1 MAVHQIRK
9 GLNLPISG
17 APVQEISRARTVH
30 HVAVLGSDYVGM
42 KPRLEIDVGDSVKR
56 GQLLFTDR
64 KSAGVRHTSPAA
76 GKVTAVHRGDRRAFQ
91 SIVIALNEREI
102 ARETAPDDYVNF
114 ASYTGGD
121 PASLSRDAVRE
132 LLVESGMW
140 TSFRSRPFGRV
151 PATDTAPHSIFVTAM
166 NTDPL
171 APDVTLALQGQESAF
186 QAGLHA
192 IAKLTD
198 GLTYVCTAAGSKID
212 TGDAPV
218 QIEQFAGPHPAGLV
232 GTHIHTLDPVDRN
245 KSVWHLQAQDVLLIG
260 LLFQTGKLWVG
271 RLISLAGPAVEE
283 PRLVL
288 TRTGACLAELLHGD
302 LADGEVRVVSGS
314 VLSGQLA
321 MGEETGFLGRYARQ
335 VTALFEGRE
344 RYFLGWLSPGLSK
357 FSIVP
362 TYLSKLFG
370 LKRTFPLTTSTN
382 GSHRAMVPI
391 GSYERVFPLD
401 ILPTFLLRALSVEDV
416 ERAEV
421 LGVLEL
427 EEEDLALCTVVC
439 PGKEDW
445 GAALRRNLT
454 TIELEG

>member
-1 MAVHQIRK
+1 MAVHQVRK

-17 APVQEISRARTVH
+17 APVQEISRAQAVQ
-30 HVAVLGSDYVGM
+30 HVAVLGTDYVGM
-42 KPRLEIDVGDSVKR
+42 KPRLEVDVGDSVKR

-76 GKVTAVHRGDRRAFQ
+76 GTIVAINRGDRRAFL
-91 SIVIALNEREI
+91 SVVIALNEREL
-102 ARETAPDDYVNF
+102 ARETAPEDYTSF
-114 ASYTGGD
+114 GSYTGAE
-121 PASLSRDAVRE
+121 PASLSRDAVRD

-140 TSFRSRPFGRV
+140 TSFRARPFGRV
-151 PATDTAPHSIFVTAM
+151 PATDTVPHSIFVTAI

-171 APDVTLALQGQESAF
+171 APDVALALQGQEEAF

-192 IAKLTD
+192 IAKLTE
-198 GLTYVCTAAGSKID
+198 GPTYVCTAPDSKID

-218 QIEQFAGPHPAGLV
+218 RVEQFAGPHPAGLV
-232 GTHIHTLDPVDRN
+232 GTHIHMLDPVDRN
-245 KSVWHLQAQDVLLIG
+245 KTVWHLQAQDVLLIG

-271 RLISLAGPAVEE
+271 RLISVAGPAVEE

-288 TRTGACLAELLHGD
+288 TRTGACLAELLDGG
-302 LADGEVRVVSGS
+302 LTDGEVRVVSGS

-321 MGEETGFLGRYARQ
+321 MGEETGFLGRYSRQ
-335 VTALFEGRE
+335 VTGLLEGRE
-344 RYFLGWLSPGLSK
+344 RYFLGWLSPGIAK

-370 LKRTFPLTTSTN
+370 LKRTFPLNTSTN

-401 ILPTFLLRALSVEDV
+401 ILPTFLLRALSVGDL
-416 ERAEV
+416 ERAEA

-445 GAALRRNLT
+445 GVALRRNLT